1 MGNVLISGVIVLN
14 NENKYLKTLF
24 VLLSYLL
31 VAVVAMS
38 VAFVLFFKY
47 FGGVSKLEQLENVIL
62 SQFIGE
68 ADKTAMEDS
77 AAAGMV
83 AALGD
88 RWSYYIPA
96 SEYDSYQQQM
106 NNSYV
111 GVGITISLNEDNYLD
126 ILKVEPNGG
135 AKEAGILPGDVLVK
149 VEGED
154 VAQLGIAK
162 TSEMVR
168 GEENTD
174 VKLTVSRDGE
184 EKTFTITRK
193 TIQVTV
199 AEGKMLENSIG
210 LVKIANFDAR
220 CAQETIAAIE
230 QLVEQGA
237 TALIF
242 DVRNNP
248 GGYRH
253 ELVALLDYLLPEGK
267 LFRSVSTNGKEEVD
281 TSDKSCLELPMAVLI
296 NGESYSAAEFF
307 AAALE
312 EYEWATTVGEATCGK
327 GYFQTTIEL
336 MDGSA
341 VGLSVGKYFTP
352 KGVSLA
358 EVGGLKPNVEVKVK
372 ESVAADIYA
381 GILSPEKDP
390 QIQAAVAALQEEK

>member
-1 MGNVLISGVIVLN
+1 MGNVLIFGVIVLN
-14 NENKYLKTLF
+14 TEKKYLKTLLIF
-24 VLLSYLL
+24 LSYLL

-38 VAFVLFFKY
+38 VAFVVFFRHY
-47 FGGVSKLEQLENVIL
+47 GDVSKLEQLEAVIL
-62 SQFIGE
+62 NQFIGE
-68 ADKTAMEDS
+68 ADKTAMEDG

-96 SEYDSYQQQM
+96 SEYEAYQQQM

-154 VAQLGIAK
+154 VAQLGMDK

-168 GEENTD
+168 GAENTD
-174 VKLTVSRDGE
+174 VKLTVSRNGE
-184 EKTFTITRK
+184 EKTFTVTRK
-193 TIQVTV
+193 TIQVAV
-199 AEGKMLENSIG
+199 AEGKMLDNNIG

-220 CAQETIAAIE
+220 CAQETIEAIA

-253 ELVALLDYLLPEGK
+253 ELVALLDYLLPKGT
-267 LFRSVSTNGKEEVD
+267 LFRSVSTDGKEEVD

-307 AAALE
+307 AAALQ
-312 EYEWATTVGEATCGK
+312 EYEWAITVGEATCGK

-381 GILSPEKDP
+381 GVLSPEKDP
-390 QIQAAVAALQEEK
+390 QIQAAIQALQGE